1 MSESIWQKNSLVTHI
16 FFDLCLFQHFS
27 PVANFA
33 QQSIAVT
40 QPFFLDCIA
49 SKTNFTYTYTLHF
62 FIPAE
67 AEKGCYDSW
76 KWQSFSCDKNDWN
89 HLVLESI
96 WIANH
101 VEYIFIS
108 AIMQNWHRIW
118 QINWNYFPGSR
129 AVIQFSFQCRLR
141 NYFKLS

>member
-1 MSESIWQKNSLVTHI
+1 MG
-16 FFDLCLFQHFS
+16 HFS
-27 PVANFA
+27 NLVIFLENLNYKYIHTPYIYLKKVYCKD
-33 QQSIAVT
+33 IYPCLVVT

-49 SKTNFTYTYTLHF
+49 SKTNFTHTYTLHF

-108 AIMQNWHRIW
+108 EIMQNWHQIW
-118 QINWNYFPGSR
+118 EIHWNYFPG
-129 AVIQFSFQCRLR
+129 
-141 NYFKLS
+141 LSNFHLSEDWEIT